1 MRRQTGRLEWT
12 DETVTICHGR
22 NNVKQNLFLD
32 RLLSWLGMTSRSECR
47 GTKMN

>member
-22 NNVKQNLFLD
+22 NNVKQNLFRPTPIMVGND
-32 RLLSWLGMTSRSECR
+32 IEE
-47 GTKMN
+47 